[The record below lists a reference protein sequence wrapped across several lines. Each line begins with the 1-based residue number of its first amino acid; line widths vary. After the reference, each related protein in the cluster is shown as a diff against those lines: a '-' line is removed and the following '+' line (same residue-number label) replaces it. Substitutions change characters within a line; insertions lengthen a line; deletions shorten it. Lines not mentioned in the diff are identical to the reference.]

1 MDRKDGNDAHDE
13 KAALII
19 AIILTVTWALGIGII
34 FYIYPESARQLSYDQ
49 NLTALIAVGL
59 FLPLILIWIAALLS
73 RSLYAMRN
81 ESIAM
86 RKSIEKINKTL
97 EVQIVEESETRDRW
111 IQSQLAKIAAHMK
124 QTDSHVS
131 ELADQALEDR
141 GKARP
146 PRNKTALSRGS
157 EGHRDKAQPNLPL
170 PDDQTTSDEP
180 ITIRELIKALNF
192 PDDAKDT
199 EGFQVLQRAFNDHN
213 TSQLLYS
220 AQDVLTMLSEDGI
233 YTDDL
238 RIDKPA
244 PTAWRSFAKGARG
257 KEIAGLGM
265 VRDRSALALAKSRL
279 KNDSVFRET
288 VLGFLTQFDT
298 ILTEFEKAAE
308 DSELTQMGKTRSA
321 VAFMLLGRLSGAFD
335 ER

>member
-1 MDRKDGNDAHDE
+1 MDINDSNDKNNE

-19 AIILTVTWALGIGII
+19 AIILTATWIVGIGII
-34 FYIYPESARQLSYDQ
+34 FYVYPESVRQLGYDQ
-49 NLTALIAVGL
+49 NLTALVAVGL

-73 RSLYAMRN
+73 RSLFAMRN
-81 ESIAM
+81 ETIAM
-86 RKSIEKINKTL
+86 RKSIEKVNKTL
-97 EVQIVEESETRDRW
+97 EVQIVEEAETRDRW
-111 IQSQLAKIAAHMK
+111 IQSQLAQIAAHLK
-124 QTDSHVS
+124 KTDSNVS
-131 ELADQALEDR
+131 ELADNALEDR
-141 GKARP
+141 GRARP
-146 PRNKTALSRGS
+146 PRNTTALSSG
-157 EGHRDKAQPNLPL
+157 GDKHSDTAQQDLPL
-170 PDDQTTSDEP
+170 PKDQSASDTP

-192 PDDAKDT
+192 PDNARDT

-213 TSQLLYS
+213 TSQLLHS

-244 PTAWRSFAKGARG
+244 PTAWRSFARGARG

-265 VRDRSALALAKSRL
+265 VRDRTALALAKTRL
-279 KNDSVFRET
+279 KNDSVFREK

-321 VAFMLLGRLSGAFD
+321 VAFMLLGRISGAFD
-335 ER
+335 AH